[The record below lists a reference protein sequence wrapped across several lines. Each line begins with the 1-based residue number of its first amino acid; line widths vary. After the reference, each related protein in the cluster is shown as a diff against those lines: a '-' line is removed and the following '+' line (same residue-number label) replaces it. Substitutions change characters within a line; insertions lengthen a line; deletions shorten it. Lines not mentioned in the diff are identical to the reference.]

1 MQFASSFMNGVARF
15 WQIPAPE
22 KARFPQTLFQS
33 SFRVLL
39 RLFHFGMLSWM
50 LF

>member
-15 WQIPAPE
+15 WQIPAPK